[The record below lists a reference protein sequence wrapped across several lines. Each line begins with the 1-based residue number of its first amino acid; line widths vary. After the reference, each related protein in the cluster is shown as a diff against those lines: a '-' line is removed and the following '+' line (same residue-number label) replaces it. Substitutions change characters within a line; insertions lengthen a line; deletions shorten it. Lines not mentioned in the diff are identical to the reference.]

1 MKHFF
6 VVLFLTGIL
15 VITGWAADKAS
26 ERPSALAVSTP
37 GLPIVNPTIAPPR
50 AKELTQKK
58 HPRQFKASGPKISYT
73 AADVRAPV
81 VALTFDDGPK
91 EGLTPKLLNILKAR
105 RVKATF
111 FVLGKCVAN
120 HPDIAKRIVAEGHE
134 IANHSWSH
142 PLFTK
147 LSDAAVRS
155 QLRRT
160 HDIVRKTTGV
170 EMRNMRPPYGGI
182 TNRQKN
188 WIYNEFGYPTIL
200 WSVDPL
206 DWKNRNARLV
216 TQRLVAGA
224 HPGAI
229 LLAHDIH
236 ASTVAAMPATIDAL
250 LAKGFRFLTVSELL
264 ELEEQA
270 PPPQAAAATSESP
283 MADAGR

>member
-6 VVLFLTGIL
+6 AVFFLMGIL
-15 VITGWAADKAS
+15 PTTGCAAD
-26 ERPSALAVSTP
+26 RPSDRPAPLAVSTP
-37 GLPIVNPTIAPPR
+37 GLPIINSTASSQGGPAKTQTPLPQSKPSAP
-50 AKELTQKK
+50 KVT
-58 HPRQFKASGPKISYT
+58 YT
-73 AADVRAPV
+73 AVDVRAPY

-91 EGLTPKLLNILKAR
+91 EGLTPKLLDLLKAR

-111 FVLGKCVAN
+111 FVLGQCVAN
-120 HPDIAKRIVAEGHE
+120 HPDIARRIVAEGHE

-147 LSDAAVRS
+147 LSDVAVRS

-160 HDIVRKTTGV
+160 HDLVRKTTGV

-188 WIYNEFGYPTIL
+188 WIYAEFGYPTIL

-236 ASTVAAMPATIDAL
+236 ASTVAAMPGTLDAL
-250 LAKGFRFLTVSELL
+250 LARGFRFVTVSELL
-264 ELEEQA
+264 ELEEQV
-270 PPPQAAAATSESP
+270 PPSQAAASESP
-283 MADAGR
+283 MADASR